1 MAGNTRLAWESI
13 KKSKFRNV
21 LTTLGIIIG
30 VVSVITTVS
39 IGDGVKHK
47 IRGQIQDF
55 GQDLIIVRPGQAV
68 TRDDSGSIT
77 NFNFLTNR
85 QASAGLTDLDLEA
98 VEDTENVR
106 AAAPLSI
113 IAGLPSYEG
122 QEFPQGTVIA
132 TSSKLP
138 EITNQKIA
146 FGQFLSETDEG
157 GYYAVI
163 GKSVAEDLF
172 KQNVPIG
179 RSISFRGKLLIVKGV
194 FEEFESNPFTI
205 GADLNNAIFVPYT
218 TGKVL
223 SQNSAQIS
231 QILVKPT
238 GANKV
243 AEVQKNI
250 ETNIASMRAGQKDFS
265 VLSQE
270 ETLGVTNNILDV
282 VTLLVT
288 IMACI
293 SLIVGGV
300 GIMNVMLV
308 SVSER
313 TKEIGI
319 RKAIGATNRQILL
332 QFLSEALLLSLMG
345 SAIGVLLAAIINLVL
360 HLLTDLNPAISWQV
374 AVIAVGVSIAV
385 GVISGIVP
393 ASKAA
398 RKDPIE
404 ALRNE

>member
-47 IRGQIQDF
+47 IRGQIHDF
-55 GQDLIIVRPGQAV
+55 GQDLIIVRPGRAV

-98 VEDTENVR
+98 VQDTHNVR
-106 AAAPLSI
+106 TAAPLSI

-122 QEFPQGTVIA
+122 KDFPQGTVIA
-132 TSSKLP
+132 TSSNLP

-231 QILVKPT
+231 QILAKPNDASMVT
-238 GANKV
+238 A
-243 AEVQKNI
+243 AQKSI
-250 ETNIASMRAGQKDFS
+250 EENIAGMRAGQKDFT
-265 VLSQE
+265 VLTQE
-270 ETLGVTNNILDV
+270 ETLGVTNNILNV

-293 SLIVGGV
+293 SLVVGGV

-319 RKAIGATNRQILL
+319 RKAVGATNRQILM

-345 SAIGVLLAAIINLVL
+345 SAIGVLLAGIINLVL
-360 HLLTDLNPAISWQV
+360 HLLTNLNPAISWQV
-374 AVIAVGVSIAV
+374 TLIAVGISISV

-393 ASKAA
+393 AFKAA

>member
-1 MAGNTRLAWESI
+1 MSGNVRLAWESI

-30 VVSVITTVS
+30 VSSVITTVS

-47 IRGQIQDF
+47 IQGQIQDF
-55 GQDLIIVRPGQAV
+55 GQDLIIVRPGRAT
-68 TRDDSGSIT
+68 TRDDNNSIT
-77 NFNFLTNR
+77 NLNFLLNQ
-85 QASAGLTDLDLEA
+85 QASAGMTDLDLEA

-106 AAAPLSI
+106 AAAPLAVIS
-113 IAGLPSYEG
+113 GVPTYEG
-122 QEFPQGTVIA
+122 REFTQGTVIA
-132 TSSKLP
+132 TTSNLP

-146 FGQFLSETDEG
+146 FGQFLSDNDEG

-194 FEEFESNPFTI
+194 FEEFKSNPFTI

-218 TGKVL
+218 TGKIL
-223 SQNSAQIS
+223 SQNTAQIS
-231 QILVKPT
+231 QILAKPINVAQ
-238 GANKV
+238 GDQVREDLEQSIANV
-243 AEVQKNI
+243 
-250 ETNIASMRAGQKDFS
+250 RAGQNDFT

-270 ETLGVTNNILDV
+270 ETLGVTNNILNI
-282 VTLLVT
+282 VTVLVGVMASIALL
-288 IMACI
+288 
-293 SLIVGGV
+293 VGGV

-308 SVSER
+308 SVTER

-319 RKAIGATNRQILL
+319 RKAIGATNRQILM

-345 SAIGVLLAAIINLVL
+345 SLIGVFIAAMVNIVL
-360 HLLTDLNPAISWQV
+360 HVLTDMNPRLSWQIV
-374 AVIAVGVSIAV
+374 AIAVGVSVAV
-385 GVISGIVP
+385 GVLSGVAP
-393 ASKAA
+393 AVKAA